1 MITKINPFAQI
12 YEAFR
17 GFTEPGAFYHLRRQ
31 STGSKIVYSLIISIL
46 AALMICGFT
55 VFQIITNKD
64 FNNALTNMPEF
75 SYLDGEFN
83 CEKSYSIPSD
93 RKYLILDS
101 QVDKWDIDI
110 LAQQVQGNAQK
121 GYQDFQTAL
130 DDSSINEIM
139 LISKTNL
146 VSYKKYTNQFSEMS
160 LAELFNI
167 LNISAFSKQTIID
180 GYKGFS
186 IKVGLLCALFIFPY
200 QFGKLFLMT
209 LLLSLVALIINA
221 ICGSK
226 EQFSTLYWITFYM
239 QSIILLIKI
248 IGDAFLSF
256 GGFTLT
262 IACFLF
268 YICMMYRTLKN
279 GEPVQKP
286 VTSYN
291 TNDDLDD
298 FLQNPTTPEPVR
310 SPFDPQT
317 PDTTNSYNTD
327 IFNDANT
334 SSPSSDNTSGT
345 VDSAKPVSGLSLKL
359 KDD

>member
-1 MITKINPFAQI
+1 MTTKINPFAQI

-17 GFTEPGAFYHLRRQ
+17 GFTDSNAFYHLRRQ
-31 STGSKIVYSLIISIL
+31 STGSKIIYSLIISIL
-46 AALMICGFT
+46 AALMMCGFT
-55 VFQIITNKD
+55 VFQIITDKN
-64 FNNALTNMPEF
+64 FNNTLKTMPEF

-93 RKYLILDS
+93 GKYLILDS
-101 QVDKWDIDI
+101 QVDKWDMNI

-121 GYQDFQTAL
+121 GSQDFQTAL
-130 DDSSINEIM
+130 NDSNITEIM

-146 VSYKKYTNQFSEMS
+146 VSYKKYTNQFSEIS
-160 LAELFNI
+160 LAELFDA
-167 LNISAFSKQTIID
+167 LKVSAFSKQTIID
-180 GYKGFS
+180 GYKGFT

-221 ICGSK
+221 ICGSR

-239 QSIILLIKI
+239 QSVILLIKI

-256 GGFTLT
+256 SGFTLT
-262 IACFLF
+262 IACLLF

-279 GEPVQKP
+279 GEPVAKP
-286 VTSYN
+286 ATSYN

-298 FLQNPTTPEPVR
+298 YLQNSYSSPETNSTFD
-310 SPFDPQT
+310 SPFSDTQT
-317 PDTTNSYNTD
+317 SDMQSVDT
-327 IFNDANT
+327 FNV
-334 SSPSSDNTSGT
+334 DNTSET
-345 VDSAKPVSGLSLKL
+345 ADSAKPASGLSLKL

>member
-17 GFTEPGAFYHLRRQ
+17 GFTDSDAFYHLRRQ
-31 STGSKIVYSLIISIL
+31 STGSKIIYSLIISIL
-46 AALMICGFT
+46 AALMMCGFT
-55 VFQIITNKD
+55 VFQIITDKD

-93 RKYLILDS
+93 GKYLVLDS
-101 QVDKWDIDI
+101 QVDKWDTAI
-110 LAQQVQGNAQK
+110 LQQQVQGNAGK

-130 DDSSINEIM
+130 DDSSITEIM
-139 LISKTNL
+139 LVSKTNL
-146 VSYKKYTNQFSEMS
+146 ISYKKYTGQFSEMS
-160 LAELFNI
+160 LAEFFNI
-167 LNISAFSKQTIID
+167 FNISAFSKQTILD
-180 GYKGFS
+180 GYKGFA
-186 IKVGLLCALFIFPY
+186 IKVGLLCVLFVFPY
-200 QFGKLFLMT
+200 QFGKLFFIT
-209 LLLSLVALIINA
+209 LLLSLIALIINA

-256 GGFTLT
+256 GGSALT
-262 IACFLF
+262 IACLLF
-268 YICMMYRTLKN
+268 YICMMYRTLKD
-279 GEPVQKP
+279 GEPVEKP
-286 VTSYN
+286 VTAYN

-298 FLQNPTTPEPVR
+298 FLQNPTSPEPVR
-310 SPFDPQT
+310 SPFDTQT
-317 PDTTNSYNTD
+317 PDTTSSYNTD
-327 IFNDANT
+327 IFNDANY
-334 SSPSSDNTSGT
+334 SSPFPDAAPETP
-345 VDSAKPVSGLSLKL
+345 DSAKPASGLSLKL